1 MGRANNLQ
9 SADISAE
16 SIVAAVQ
23 KNSQTEYQLKLGKM
37 GENLSDH
44 LKAKTIARPTFE
56 PSGQAIWTVVNGEKV
71 VRVARSAATGEIS
84 QSEVDTSGMD
94 NINGEISVI
103 RLSATG
109 ARVAMLIGGNVYIG
123 IVARGK
129 NSDYHIVNAHQVGL
143 EMQNTALSLDWMSD
157 GSLLVGT
164 NNTNSPVWR
173 IEQDGSSATTLA
185 SGNITAPVV
194 AVAASPTTLYI
205 TDSHALLQLP
215 AESTDNSF
223 WREVSGLQG
232 LRSSP
237 IVAK

>member
-1 MGRANNLQ
+1 
-9 SADISAE
+9 
-16 SIVAAVQ
+16 
-23 KNSQTEYQLKLGKM
+23 
-37 GENLSDH
+37 
-44 LKAKTIARPTFE
+44 
-56 PSGQAIWTVVNGEKV
+56 
-71 VRVARSAATGEIS
+71 
-84 QSEVDTSGMD
+84 
-94 NINGEISVI
+94 
-103 RLSATG
+103 
-109 ARVAMLIGGNVYIG
+109 
-123 IVARGK
+123 
-129 NSDYHIVNAHQVGL
+129 
-143 EMQNTALSLDWMSD
+143 
-157 GSLLVGT
+157 